1 MLENRCCKKIFR
13 TQQKE
18 DRCISTNVFKSDKAQ
33 NNSGLYFDRH
43 LVYKYKSTQKL
54 RSICGKTHIIGMY
67 KYNSKI
73 EVQSRIKTI
82 SQLKNKTRNQKDAV
96 NSTIIITLM

>member
-1 MLENRCCKKIFR
+1 MFSRVIKRKITVDYILTDTWF
-13 TQQKE
+13 TS
-18 DRCISTNVFKSDKAQ
+18 ISLLK
-33 NNSGLYFDRH
+33 
-43 LVYKYKSTQKL
+43 KL